1 MQQPMGR
8 GRSAENGTTG
18 EVSQHLLLAT
28 VSPIGRVV
36 GLPTTLR
43 YRAADP
49 YAVAFVF
56 HSAGGD
62 VEWVVARTLLMQG
75 LAAPVGE
82 GDVRVYPAVDDD
94 TGDTV
99 TRLEFCSPD
108 GQLVAQADPFAVQTF
123 LTATFAAVPA
133 GSEDRHLDIDG
144 LVELLLQES

>member
-8 GRSAENGTTG
+8 GQAAGQGTTG

-28 VSPIGRVV
+28 VGPVGRVV
-36 GLPTTLR
+36 SLPTTLR
-43 YRAADP
+43 YRADDP

-62 VEWVVARTLLMQG
+62 VEWVIARTLLLQG

-94 TGDTV
+94 GAAV
-99 TRLEFCSPD
+99 TRLDFCSPD
-108 GQLVAQADPFAVQTF
+108 GQLVAQADPFAVQSF
-123 LTATFAAVPA
+123 LTRTFALVPA
-133 GSEDRHLDIDG
+133 GAEGGHLDMDA
-144 LVELLLQES
+144 LVEALLQDD